1 MARRWRGVTF
11 LPACWFT
18 LRRMRKTIVL
28 TLALLSAGCA
38 GQGDRRSR
46 DEANCDSYGFS
57 RGTDGYAT
65 CLMTADRDWKRDQ
78 KRRVERSEETA
89 YPE

>member
-1 MARRWRGVTF
+1 
-11 LPACWFT
+11 
-18 LRRMRKTIVL
+18 MRKTIAL

-38 GQGDRRSR
+38 GQSDRRSR

-65 CLMTADRDWKRDQ
+65 CLMTADRDWKRDRE
-78 KRRVERSEETA
+78 RRPEPSAEA
-89 YPE
+89 IYPD

>member
-1 MARRWRGVTF
+1 
-11 LPACWFT
+11 
-18 LRRMRKTIVL
+18 MRKTIIL
-28 TLALLSAGCA
+28 ALALLSAGCA
-38 GQGDRRSR
+38 GQSDRRSR

-78 KRRVERSEETA
+78 DRRTERSGQA
-89 YPE
+89 LYPE

>member
-1 MARRWRGVTF
+1 
-11 LPACWFT
+11 
-18 LRRMRKTIVL
+18 MRKTIVL

-38 GQGDRRSR
+38 GQSDRRSR

-57 RGTDGYAT
+57 RGTDGYAN
-65 CLMTADRDWKRDQ
+65 CLMTADRDWKRGET
-78 KRRVERSEETA
+78 RRVERSGEPI